1 MSVGNAG
8 LVSQA
13 FNGIH
18 CDDDETVAGDIISGI
33 LCGYDVLATTKANLK
48 FTRVLV
54 LVTDGESQI
63 DADGVS
69 DLEQVLTQMQQ
80 SGEQI

>member
-1 MSVGNAG
+1 MLLS
-8 LVSQA
+8 
-13 FNGIH
+13 
-18 CDDDETVAGDIISGI
+18 
-33 LCGYDVLATTKANLK
+33 TKANLK

-54 LVTDGESQI
+54 LLVTDGESQI